1 MKWIKTEIELWKS
14 RVISWRSFI
23 MWVITVYSKENT
35 TLFEFDTEEEA
46 RNAFKEMIG
55 NKILSEIV
63 YFNDP
68 CVTKVTV

>member
-1 MKWIKTEIELWKS
+1 MWI
-14 RVISWRSFI
+14 
-23 MWVITVYSKENT
+23 ITVYSKENT

-46 RNAFKEMIG
+46 RNAFKKITG

-68 CVTKVTV
+68 CFTKITA

>member
-1 MKWIKTEIELWKS
+1 MEKQ
-14 RVISWRSFI
+14 VISWRSFI
-23 MWVITVYSKENT
+23 VWVITVYSTENT

>member
-1 MKWIKTEIELWKS
+1 MWI
-14 RVISWRSFI
+14 
-23 MWVITVYSKENT
+23 ITVYSKENT

-46 RNAFKEMIG
+46 RNAFKKMTG

-68 CVTKVTV
+68 CFTKITVWGLYTTKTEVVTQISQ